1 MVLEKFLLDLV
12 MLLFSS
18 LQTTFLYSHFNVIIF
33 GFLFFFSHCWIFGL
47 GSNMQLQNME
57 PSAFSYSSIDEFGA
71 DSSLFFESKGA
82 LDSKCVGPIY
92 DRSKIYELVQH
103 FRQRFV
109 FPVVDAIEINNDNQ
123 ELLLLENVF
132 SAEEL
137 RTINDELALINVFH
151 FAARVTGG
159 FKIYI
164 DLPGTDT
171 HRIDEASLNTL
182 LSLRRKFDKIQIERP
197 SILFLLLFGKAK
209 DPVSSIFGENRCK
222 AFAQNKVFL

>member
-1 MVLEKFLLDLV
+1 
-12 MLLFSS
+12 
-18 LQTTFLYSHFNVIIF
+18 
-33 GFLFFFSHCWIFGL
+33 
-47 GSNMQLQNME
+47 MQLPTME

-82 LDSKCVGPIY
+82 LDSKCIGPIY
-92 DRSKIYELVQH
+92 GRSKIYELVQH
-103 FRQRFV
+103 YRQRFV
-109 FPVVDAIEINNDNQ
+109 FPVVDAIEISNDNQ

-132 SAEEL
+132 SAEEI
-137 RTINDELALINVFH
+137 RTINNELAMIDVFH

-164 DLPGTDT
+164 DLPGTGT
-171 HRIDEASLNTL
+171 HRIDEASLKTL

-197 SILFLLLFGKAK
+197 SILFLLLFGKVK
-209 DPVSSIFGENRCK
+209 DPASSIFGENRCK